1 MNRTTKKLIETGVVV
16 LLLFHTLACLWYIIG
31 IYNLSVHDN
40 WVMRLGYIDKN
51 KIEIYMACF
60 HWTVQTIFTVG
71 YGDFPARTKIE
82 QLYSI
87 FLQSIGQFIYA
98 YIISSISIIFSSMR
112 RSSKELDNTHIYID
126 NLVEKGKIKKNTYS
140 KVKRQLN
147 QEEQSIME
155 KVEKICEKLRTHS
168 TRKFRLHVYKKIYD
182 HIKNFKNCQEEFILA
197 IGSNLLTAVYY
208 NQEYIY
214 VPEDRVRSSK

>member
-1 MNRTTKKLIETGVVV
+1 
-16 LLLFHTLACLWYIIG
+16 
-31 IYNLSVHDN
+31 
-40 WVMRLGYIDKN
+40 
-51 KIEIYMACF
+51 
-60 HWTVQTIFTVG
+60 
-71 YGDFPARTKIE
+71 
-82 QLYSI
+82 
-87 FLQSIGQFIYA
+87 
-98 YIISSISIIFSSMR
+98 MR

-168 TRKFRLHVYKKIYD
+168 TRKFRLHVYKKIYS
-182 HIKNFKNCQEEFILA
+182 HIKIFENCQEEFILA

-214 VPEDRVRSSK
+214 VPEDRVRSIYFVSVGTVKLYCAQDESKEILTVNKGECFGDVEFFNNLDFRMVYAKPVDECTVFILDY